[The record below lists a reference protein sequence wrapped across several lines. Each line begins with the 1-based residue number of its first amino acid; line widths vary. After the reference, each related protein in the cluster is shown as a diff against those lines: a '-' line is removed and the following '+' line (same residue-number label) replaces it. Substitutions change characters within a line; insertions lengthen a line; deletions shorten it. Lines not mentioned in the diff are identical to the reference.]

1 MKIAVI
7 TMLPGNPPLRHGK
20 KEGRIPPPPTPHPT
34 IHLSKIR
41 LCCLY
46 TILAGSGGREE
57 PVEI

>member
-7 TMLPGNPPLRHGK
+7 TMLPGNPPSLHYDK
-20 KEGRIPPPPTPHPT
+20 KEGRIPPPPYPT

-46 TILAGSGGREE
+46 TILAGSGGRDE